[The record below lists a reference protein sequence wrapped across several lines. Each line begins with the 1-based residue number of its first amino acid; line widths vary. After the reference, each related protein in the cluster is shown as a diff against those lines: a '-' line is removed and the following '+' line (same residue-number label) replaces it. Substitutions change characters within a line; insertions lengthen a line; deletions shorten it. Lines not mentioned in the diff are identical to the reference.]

1 MSVRFNILETVF
13 INSFEAAANVTFRS
27 TLLFLRA

>member
-1 MSVRFNILETVF
+1 MSVRFNTPETVF
-13 INSFEAAANVTFRS
+13 INNFKAAVNVTFRS